1 MTMRRSIFITGAGG
15 YLGTELVR
23 RLARSSSL
31 FDITAFD
38 VRLTPEDQRIEN
50 VDYRIG
56 DVRDG
61 SLRNAMKEA
70 KPQIVVHLAS
80 IVNPGGP
87 DKREFERSVD
97 VGGTENVLAACI
109 ESEVRQLV
117 VTSSGA
123 SYGYY
128 ADNPVPLHESDPLRG
143 NPEFAYADHK
153 RLIEERLAEYRRT
166 HTELKQLVL
175 RPGTILG
182 ERTDNQITRLFQGR
196 AVVGIAGFETPFVFI
211 WDEDVVEIIVRGIEG
226 EKSGIYNLAG
236 DGVVTLREIARITR
250 KSYLPIPVPLF
261 RLYLWLAQ
269 KLGLSAHGP
278 DQIVF
283 LQYRPVL
290 ANDRLKTEF
299 GYVPRKTS
307 REVFQ
312 FFWEHRLRRS
322 DEF

>member
-1 MTMRRSIFITGAGG
+1 MTLRRSVFITGAGG

-23 RLARSSSL
+23 RLAHSPSR
-31 FDITAFD
+31 FQITAFD
-38 VRLTPEDQRIEN
+38 IRPVPDPQRVQN
-50 VDYRIG
+50 VEYRVG
-56 DVRDG
+56 DVRDD
-61 SLRNAMKEA
+61 SLQNAIKEA
-70 KPQIVVHLAS
+70 KSQIVVHLAS

-97 VGGTENVLAACI
+97 VGGTENVLAACG
-109 ESEVRQLV
+109 ETQVRQLI

-128 ADNPVPLHESDPLRG
+128 PDNPVPLHESDRLRG
-143 NPEFAYADHK
+143 NPEFPYADHK
-153 RLIEERLAEYRRT
+153 RLIEERLAEYRRS
-166 HTELKQLVL
+166 HPELKQLVL

-182 ERTDNQITRLFQGR
+182 ERTENQITRLFQGR
-196 AVVGIAGFETPFVFI
+196 VIIGIAKFETPFVFI
-211 WDEDVVEIIVRGIEG
+211 WDDDVAEIIVKGIEE

-236 DGVVTLREIARITR
+236 DGVVNLREIARIAR
-250 KSYLPIPVPLF
+250 KPYLPIPVPIF
-261 RLYLWLAQ
+261 RLYLSVAQ
-269 KLGLSAHGP
+269 KLGISSHGP

-312 FFWEHRLRRS
+312 FYWEHRQRRS
-322 DEF
+322 DES